1 MMRRLVKRRPRK
13 QSEVVERVPLL
24 ALPVAIRLPGHDGP
38 RPRLSFVLKTL
49 AGDDSGMT
57 RDHFEIRPDFDKPE
71 YEDEWKR
78 LAKIRHK
85 ALGWAE
91 ESTIAMMRQLAN
103 LWIDSGKNGDGDADT
118 PSERNVEYR
127 PNDQSPSISDYF
139 YVLEATEARYPI
151 IRRNG
156 TQDTKRLSFGIDLS
170 HSMMF
175 GLESAARRLGEKVA
189 MHYFARLLDSPYSRN
204 LARCDSCR
212 SYFAYERAPVRTI
225 KRGVRCPNC
234 KAKGSAVS
242 KKAVRH
248 QKQSAMVNAAA
259 EVWDKWT
266 KPNRNPDK
274 HEWVK
279 HQVNKACGTSIQR
292 KWVVQHE
299 IAISQRMEEL
309 QDAKG

>member
-1 MMRRLVKRRPRK
+1 MERRLVKRRPRK

-24 ALPVAIRLPGHDGP
+24 APPIAIRLPGHDGP

-57 RDHFEIRPDFDKPE
+57 RDHFEVRPDLGKPE

-91 ESTIAMMRQLAN
+91 ESMLAKMRYLAN
-103 LWIDSGKNGDGDADT
+103 LWIGSGKDGDADT

-139 YVLEATEARYPI
+139 YALEAEEAHYPI

-156 TQDTKRLSFGIDLS
+156 TQDTMRRWFGIDLN

-189 MHYFARLLDSPYSRN
+189 MHYFARLLDSPYSIN
-204 LARCDSCR
+204 LARCDSCQ
-212 SYFAYERAPVRTI
+212 SYFGYERAPAKTI

-234 KAKGSAVS
+234 KPKGSAVS
-242 KKAVRH
+242 KKAARE
-248 QKQSAMVNAAA
+248 QKRSAMVKAAA
-259 EVWDKWT
+259 EVWDRWT
-266 KPNRNPDK
+266 KSNRNNLDMY
-274 HEWVK
+274 EWVSR
-279 HQVNKACGTSIQR
+279 QVNKSCGTSIQR
-292 KWVVQHE
+292 KWVVQNKT
-299 IAISQRMEEL
+299 AILQHMEEL